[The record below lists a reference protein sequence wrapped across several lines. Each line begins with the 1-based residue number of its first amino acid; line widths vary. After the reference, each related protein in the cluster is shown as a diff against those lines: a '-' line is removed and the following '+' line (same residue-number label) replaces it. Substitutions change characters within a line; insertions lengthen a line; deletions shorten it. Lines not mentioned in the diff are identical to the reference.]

1 MRLNISW
8 RDWRAVEDLF
18 LNRFYLF
25 QWSVRVEDT
34 RAREIRVRS
43 KHEVPYLYQR
53 SELKTKL
60 LDLYHKPSIS
70 IIEAKKKAYRFYVRR
85 SYDAD
90 IDSLFF
96 KRW

>member
-1 MRLNISW
+1 MNISW
-8 RDWRAVEDLF
+8 RDWRAVEDFF

-60 LDLYHKPSIS
+60 LDLYHKPIIS
-70 IIEAKKKAYRFYVRR
+70 IIEAKKKSVSFLCEEV
-85 SYDAD
+85 
-90 IDSLFF
+90 L
-96 KRW
+96 